1 MSKSSVTHKQS
12 KHTTTTVAFYRDSI
26 PVSGFNSNYQTFH
39 RGPKP
44 SFEDHF
50 LGQFAY
56 IAMILSPNAATA
68 ILHGHLRHIDHG
80 IRALDVNRGVISPLT
95 RSTEH

>member
-1 MSKSSVTHKQS
+1 MTKSS
-12 KHTTTTVAFYRDSI
+12 KHTTTTIAICRGSI
-26 PVSGFNSNYQTFH
+26 PVSGFSRNYQTCYS
-39 RGPKP
+39 GPKP
-44 SFEDHF
+44 SSEDHF

-56 IAMILSPNAATA
+56 IAMTLSPNAATA

-80 IRALDVNRGVISPLT
+80 IRAMDVNRGVISPLT